1 MKAYKRL
8 FFGVLTV
15 VFLLSGCGAT
25 VTAGLLKSKI
35 GFIGETGKNNM
46 KLYDEFK
53 DWERQVSA
61 PVAVVDEGIYL
72 KRKGEVQQLSCG
84 KNDLVWESEIAAIY
98 NGRIY
103 YVAPSSTVM
112 TTTVNF
118 GVSNGCNKGFYS
130 YLALF
135 RGFGNLSQKRRSQ
148 VVVFCFADQFTRP

>member
-8 FFGVLTV
+8 LSGILTV
-15 VFLLSGCGAT
+15 VLLLSGCGAT
-25 VTAGLLKSKI
+25 VTAGLFKSKI

-72 KRKGEVQQLSCG
+72 KRKGEIQQLSCG
-84 KNDLVWESEIAAIY
+84 ENDLVVGSEIAAIY

-112 TTTVNF
+112 TTTVNS
-118 GVSNGCNKGFYS
+118 GYYS

-135 RGFGNLSQKRRSQ
+135 RGFGNLSRKRRSQ
-148 VVVFCFADQFTRP
+148 VVVFYFADQFTRP

>member
-61 PVAVVDEGIYL
+61 PVAVVDEAH
-72 KRKGEVQQLSCG
+72 LS
-84 KNDLVWESEIAAIY
+84 E
-98 NGRIY
+98 
-103 YVAPSSTVM
+103 T
-112 TTTVNF
+112 
-118 GVSNGCNKGFYS
+118 
-130 YLALF
+130 
-135 RGFGNLSQKRRSQ
+135 QRRSAAAQ
-148 VVVFCFADQFTRP
+148 LRQK

>member
-8 FFGVLTV
+8 LSGVLTV
-15 VFLLSGCGAT
+15 VLLLSGCGAT
-25 VTAGLLKSKI
+25 VTAGLFKSKI

-84 KNDLVWESEIAAIY
+84 KNDLVWESE
-98 NGRIY
+98 
-103 YVAPSSTVM
+103 
-112 TTTVNF
+112 
-118 GVSNGCNKGFYS
+118 
-130 YLALF
+130 
-135 RGFGNLSQKRRSQ
+135 LSLIHI
-148 VVVFCFADQFTRP
+148 

>member
-8 FFGVLTV
+8 LSGVLTV
-15 VFLLSGCGAT
+15 VLLLSGCGAT
-25 VTAGLLKSKI
+25 VTAGLFKSKI

-72 KRKGEVQQLSCG
+72 KRKGEIQQLSCG
-84 KNDLVWESEIAAIY
+84 ENDLVVGSEIAAIY
-98 NGRIY
+98 NG
-103 YVAPSSTVM
+103 TNLLCC
-112 TTTVNF
+112 TELDCHDHNGKF

-135 RGFGNLSQKRRSQ
+135 RGFGNLSRKRR
-148 VVVFCFADQFTRP
+148 P

>member
-8 FFGVLTV
+8 LSGVLTV
-15 VFLLSGCGAT
+15 VLLLSGCGAT
-25 VTAGLLKSKI
+25 VTAGLFKSKI

-84 KNDLVWESEIAAIY
+84 KMILYGNPRSRRY
-98 NGRIY
+98 
-103 YVAPSSTVM
+103 
-112 TTTVNF
+112 TTVE
-118 GVSNGCNKGFYS
+118 SITS
-130 YLALF
+130 RRA
-135 RGFGNLSQKRRSQ
+135 RLS
-148 VVVFCFADQFTRP
+148 

>member
-8 FFGVLTV
+8 LSGVLTV
-15 VFLLSGCGAT
+15 VLLLSGCGAT

-61 PVAVVDEGIYL
+61 PVAVVDKGIYL

-103 YVAPSSTVM
+103 YRAELDCHDH
-112 TTTVNF
+112 NGKF
-118 GVSNGCNKGFYS
+118 GVSNWEYKRVYS
-130 YLALF
+130 YFGLF
-135 RGFGNLSQKRRSQ
+135 RGFGNLSRKRRSQ